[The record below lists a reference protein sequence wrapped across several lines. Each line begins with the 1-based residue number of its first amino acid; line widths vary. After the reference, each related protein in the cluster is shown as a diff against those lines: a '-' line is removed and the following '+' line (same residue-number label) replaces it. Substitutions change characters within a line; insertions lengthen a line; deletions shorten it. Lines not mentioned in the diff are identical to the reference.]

1 MIPQDSKTWQPFQM
15 FEVRRLERAYRKHYK
30 ALHGRSVDT
39 PQPPSPTASPRH
51 FMATHPLSIPSAHV
65 QSRPLSPLTR
75 FLALPSLFASPR
87 SPKWTDNPLVASEAG
102 RRLLLVDSS
111 TEVEGGTSSAGGSA
125 GHSDSDGRDSTY
137 EETSPFSPE
146 NTNTALLH
154 HEVGPQ
160 DVFVN
165 QGTSPQ
171 ALEKHSHRGGLE
183 K

>member
-1 MIPQDSKTWQPFQM
+1 M
-15 FEVRRLERAYRKHYK
+15 V
-30 ALHGRSVDT
+30 
-39 PQPPSPTASPRH
+39 
-51 FMATHPLSIPSAHV
+51 
-65 QSRPLSPLTR
+65 
-75 FLALPSLFASPR
+75 
-87 SPKWTDNPLVASEAG
+87 SEAG
-102 RRLLLVDSS
+102 RRLLPVDSS

-154 HEVGPQ
+154 HEVGPH

-171 ALEKHSHRGGLE
+171 VFDTHTHAVMA
-183 K
+183 